1 MYNKVLLSTPAW
13 LGDLR
18 MNKGFGSHWAT
29 YLFSSP
35 LGDTMQIRVIS
46 LLLLLLTFTSNA
58 EDITTRTASRD
69 DGSPISYYLVQH
81 SHDADTLLLILQG
94 SDCNSVLNI
103 DSILSDYKNVWPEA
117 DVLLVEKYGIN
128 RKLNYSTDA
137 ARKDCPAQ
145 YLEKDNPAQRVAD
158 IKAVLD
164 IIRKDRQ
171 YKTFILLGG
180 SEGAVI
186 ANLVSADIDYI
197 DATIAFNGGGRWF
210 IDDVSHSI
218 TAKHNNPEEAR
229 KEIDGFKGFAK
240 HVLNSKP
247 FELEVSGHGYYW
259 WQQVLSLD
267 QLDTLKKVK
276 SPLLIIQSGM
286 DTSVSPQKT
295 NEMMQ
300 RLKELGK
307 SNIEYLRYKEL
318 DHGLKDS
325 DGTSQRKKVVSDIN
339 IWLRSKLSN
348 PNQYTSAH

>member
-1 MYNKVLLSTPAW
+1 MKVLLIFF
-13 LGDLR
+13 
-18 MNKGFGSHWAT
+18 GF
-29 YLFSSP
+29 LFLTSSVNSQEI
-35 LGDTMQIRVIS
+35 M
-46 LLLLLLTFTSNA
+46 
-58 EDITTRTASRD
+58 TRTASRD

-81 SHDADTLLLILQG
+81 SHDTDTLLLILQG

-117 DVLLVEKYGIN
+117 DILLIEKYGIN
-128 RKLNYSTDA
+128 RKLKYSTDP

-164 IIRKDRQ
+164 IVRKYGQ

-218 TAKHNNPEEAR
+218 AAKHNNPEAAR
-229 KEIDGFKGFAK
+229 KENNDFKGFAE

-247 FELEVSGHGYYW
+247 FELEVSGHGYHW
-259 WQQVLSLD
+259 WRQMLSLD
-267 QLDTLKKVK
+267 QLDTLQNIK

-295 NEMMQ
+295 DEMML
-300 RLKELGK
+300 RLKELRK
-307 SNIEYLRYKEL
+307 SNIEYRRYEAL
-318 DHGLKDS
+318 DHGFKDS
-325 DGTSQRKKVVSDIN
+325 DGKNQRKEVVSDMN
-339 IWLRSKLSN
+339 LWLQSKLGDPKMHN
-348 PNQYTSAH
+348 VH